1 MALMNKPVEHQSAGG
16 YPGTQ
21 SKIYFILR
29 IVTIEV
35 NLGKITF
42 NNIDA
47 LIWPFHVSP
56 LMCQHTYLL
65 DHLI

>member
-47 LIWPFHVSP
+47 LIWPFH
-56 LMCQHTYLL
+56 L
-65 DHLI
+65 